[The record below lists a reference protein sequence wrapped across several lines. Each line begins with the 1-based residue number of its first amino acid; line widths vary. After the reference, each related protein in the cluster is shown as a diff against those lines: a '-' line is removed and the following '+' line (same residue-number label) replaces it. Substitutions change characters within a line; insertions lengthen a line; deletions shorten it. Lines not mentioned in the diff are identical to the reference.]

1 MYYTSTVLVLSQNL
15 SYAHFVT
22 FTLPRYEQL
31 SHSSSFVGLVSCYL
45 THYHT
50 RVCDRPSLIML
61 QHTSLLRY
69 DNQSI
74 SRSYSSLS
82 SCSTTS
88 EITHSRYLAVI
99 LIRLKS
105 SISDTQHSSIR
116 LKSNIPDT
124 RHRNILRTGT
134 SNFKGCLLMMYRMSL
149 TFLAVH
155 QCSRCLRFHVAI
167 V

>member
-1 MYYTSTVLVLSQNL
+1 M
-15 SYAHFVT
+15 
-22 FTLPRYEQL
+22 
-31 SHSSSFVGLVSCYL
+31 
-45 THYHT
+45 
-50 RVCDRPSLIML
+50 
-61 QHTSLLRY
+61 
-69 DNQSI
+69 
-74 SRSYSSLS
+74 
-82 SCSTTS
+82 S
-88 EITHSRYLAVI
+88 EISHSRYLAVI

-134 SNFKGCLLMMYRMSL
+134 SDFKGCLLMMYRMSL

-167 V
+167 VWRFFFVLNFLFLLWLLVVMMVYYHLLQQGDSLQFTVLTTCELHGGVLPLSFHLQRRCANLFCQCRLCMSAA